1 MHKDKDIAAIYLNY
15 QNSRTS
21 RYSQERQAVLKVLKA
36 HRIAIEQKTKQAV
49 MTQVMNVV
57 REKGN
62 ALAPPNNTNSNDEQ
76 RWPFLSMLRVRSFYD
91 KYVSARPAWQY
102 AVPIL
107 AVGVVLFGLLPQLN
121 QKESSRVQVALTPQN
136 RLIESSEQL
145 APLIQT
151 ISGAQF
157 GFSNTQDAHTTA
169 FNLGVV
175 SVDLPILA
183 HANDHTAVNKALLQI
198 YPAARS
204 AELNDIE
211 EQVLALKSALE
222 KSSDNKIP
230 YSKSIKLSESL
241 KKLAHG
247 NHQQASYEFGQ
258 WLETSLL
265 ASFMSN
271 NGGDSRLL
279 KQQLK
284 NSAHVFSALQ
294 NSQQNDQTLNRLLTE
309 LDTLTT
315 GEITQISEIRALQHK
330 LNQIKAFLKE

>member
-49 MTQVMNVV
+49 MTQVMSVV

-62 ALAPPNNTNSNDEQ
+62 ALAPPNNTSSNDEQ
-76 RWPFLSMLRVRSFYD
+76 RWPFLSMIRVRSFYD
-91 KYVSARPAWQY
+91 KYVSARPTWQY

-247 NHQQASYEFGQ
+247 NNQQAPYEFGQ

-265 ASFMSN
+265 ASFISN